1 VPGGAAA
8 GAEADGSPA
17 DGGADGGGTSL
28 DEEAVGAGGAAGEA
42 GGTVGVSEAAGGKLA
57 GGTLAGG
64 TVAAIGEVAGG
75 EEALAA
81 LRGETGGG
89 FQSDGVASMGRFGSR
104 DSASSIILG
113 GHAGIAGSVGGSG
126 GQMSLWVGSSASA

>member
-1 VPGGAAA
+1 MGV
-8 GAEADGSPA
+8 S
-17 DGGADGGGTSL
+17 
-28 DEEAVGAGGAAGEA
+28 EAVGVEAA
-42 GGTVGVSEAAGGKLA
+42 GGTVA
-57 GGTLAGG
+57 GGTVAGRHVAGDTVAGGTVAGDTVAGGTWRRTVAGG

-89 FQSDGVASMGRFGSR
+89 FQSDGVGSMGRFGSR